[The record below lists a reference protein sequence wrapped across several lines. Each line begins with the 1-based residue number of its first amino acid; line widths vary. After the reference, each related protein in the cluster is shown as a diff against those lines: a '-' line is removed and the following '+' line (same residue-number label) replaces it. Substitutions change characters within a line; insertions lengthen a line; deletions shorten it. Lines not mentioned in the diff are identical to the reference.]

1 MTVRWLALWLLT
13 LTLVAPAHAAPSQG
27 RAGARAEG
35 AEREHM
41 IARVLTAVR
50 RHEGEARLLG
60 KLQQKLA
67 TLSDREVRVLA
78 RLADLALDEAGRPRA
93 SIAFFLMTALI
104 VLE

>member
-1 MTVRWLALWLLT
+1 MTLRWLALWLLT
-13 LTLVAPAHAAPSQG
+13 LTLVASAHAPAAAA
-27 RAGARAEG
+27 RATARAEG
-35 AEREHM
+35 LERERM
-41 IARVLTAVR
+41 IARVVTAVR
-50 RHEGEARLLG
+50 RHEGEPRLLG